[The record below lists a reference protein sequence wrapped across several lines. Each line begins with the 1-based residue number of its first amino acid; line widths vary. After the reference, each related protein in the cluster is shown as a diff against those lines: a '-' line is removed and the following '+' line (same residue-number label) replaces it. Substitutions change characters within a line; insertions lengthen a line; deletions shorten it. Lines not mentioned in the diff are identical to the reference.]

1 MTRTVIGAGVLMLS
15 LFGCSEDSKTS
26 KDDDTTPS
34 KEAGSPTSEGPDA
47 AVDPDPGASDSG
59 ALDSGASDSGPGA
72 DELEYLPDGAVVLHE
87 ECLIEDPS
95 DAPDFVEQV
104 GCTEDYMAL
113 ASQPPDS
120 ELPGIYSVKVVLDTY
135 DNDHLYFQNS
145 QRYQIHYEFV
155 SEHLSGGD
163 FAVVPGLQ
171 SFNSTEYYVPE
182 DERRFF
188 LAAVSYYEAADAW
201 ALEFAPYDTATA
213 SIVERVFN
221 AVKSHAF
228 FGPKLTFHPTS
239 TNIANRVLPELS
251 DDVSTISD
259 EEIYVSDYQPLTLGT
274 ALGRLH
280 MTLASNLGGENPEY
294 LAREDI
300 VVLDAVPNDI
310 SVVAGLITQE
320 FQTPLSHVNVLAQ
333 NRKTPNMG
341 LRGAMTNEKLLAF
354 DGKWVRLTVG
364 GNDWTIEEVT
374 EEEALAYIED
384 KRPEPIELPPLD
396 LETTELADIE
406 DITIPEGEETL
417 REAIKRSVLAY
428 GGKAAQYSVLAQIG
442 DKVPV
447 RKAFAIPVYYYDQFM
462 RENGLY
468 DEMVDL
474 LADPEFQGSP
484 DVRDAALEAFRDKMK
499 ASPVNQEFQ
508 DLLKAKMDEV
518 IPGLS
523 IRFRTSTNSED
534 LEGFPCAG
542 CYESQT
548 GDPNDP
554 AEGWED
560 VLKALRKTW
569 ASIWLFRT
577 FEERSYYGI
586 DHNSVGMA
594 LLCHHNFPDEEANG
608 VAVTANPFDA
618 AGLEPAFY
626 VNVQKGGEAEVV
638 HPPAGVASDQFLY
651 YFDNPNRPITYIAH
665 SSLIEEGQ
673 TVLNAEQTLE
683 LGFAMQAIH
692 AKFSEAYGPKAGNQ
706 GWYAMDIEFKFDD
719 EDDPE
724 NPARL
729 LVKQARPYPGR
740 GAMVVDQ
747 EK

>member
-1 MTRTVIGAGVLMLS
+1 MLS
-15 LFGCSEDSKTS
+15 LLGCSEDSTS
-26 KDDDTTPS
+26 SDDKEPP
-34 KEAGSPTSEGPDA
+34 KAEAGTNTTEESGSDTDSGVAPDA
-47 AVDPDPGASDSG
+47 STDPM
-59 ALDSGASDSGPGA
+59 L
-72 DELEYLPDGAVVLHE
+72 LPDGAVILTE
-87 ECLIEDPS
+87 KCLIEDPS
-95 DAPDFVEQV
+95 DAPDFVEEI
-104 GCTEDYMAL
+104 GCRADYEAL
-113 ASQPPDS
+113 ASQPVDS
-120 ELPGIYSVKVVLDTY
+120 ELPGVLSLKVVLDTY
-135 DNDHLYFQNS
+135 DEDHLYFQNS
-145 QRYQIHYEFV
+145 QRFQIHYDFV
-155 SEHLSGGD
+155 STHLSGGD
-163 FAVVPGLQ
+163 FAVVPGLE
-171 SFNSTEYYVPE
+171 SFNATEYYAPE
-182 DERRFF
+182 AERRFF
-188 LAAVSYYEAADAW
+188 LGAVSYYEAADAW

-213 SIVERVFN
+213 SMVERVYN
-221 AVKSHAF
+221 AVKSHAY
-228 FGPKLTFHPTS
+228 FGPKLKFHPTS
-239 TNIANRVLPELS
+239 TNITNRVLPELS
-251 DDVSTISD
+251 DDVDTITD
-259 EEIYVSDYQPLTLGT
+259 EKIYVQDFQPLTLGT

-280 MTLASNLGGENPEY
+280 MTLAANLEGEEPEY

-341 LRGAMTNEKLLAF
+341 LRGAMTNEKLLAL

-364 GNDWTIEEVT
+364 GNDWDIEEVS
-374 EEEALAYIED
+374 EDEALAYIED
-384 KRPEPIELPPLD
+384 HRPEPVQLPALNLD
-396 LETTELADIE
+396 ETELADIE
-406 DITIPEGEETL
+406 AITVPEEGETL
-417 REAIKRSVLAY
+417 RDAIKRSVLAY

-468 DEMVDL
+468 DEMDTL
-474 LADPEFQGSP
+474 LADPEFQANP
-484 DVRDAALEAFRDKMK
+484 DVRDAELELFRDKMK

-518 IPGLS
+518 LPGMS

-608 VAVTANPFDA
+608 VAVTANPFSE
-618 AGLEPAFY
+618 LEPAFY
-626 VNVQKGGEAEVV
+626 INVQKGGEAEVV
-638 HPPAGVASDQFLY
+638 HPPAGVSSDQFLY
-651 YFDNPNRPITYIAH
+651 YFDNPNRPISYIAH
-665 SSLIEEGQ
+665 SNLIEEGE

-692 AKFSEAYGPKAGNQ
+692 EKFSEAYGPKAGNQ

-724 NPARL
+724 NPAHL

-740 GAMVVDQ
+740 GAMAVDQ